1 MQKSRLTLLL
11 SIAALWLAADQL
23 TKHWALTALEG
34 DPRHIVWF
42 LWLRL
47 TRNSGSAFGIASNY
61 GVWIG
66 LVGLAILAS
75 FFLVAKQ
82 LRGRASV
89 VFVALVMGGAV
100 GNLADRIFRADEGF
114 MSGRVVDFIDLT
126 WWPIFNLADTGIVVG
141 LLGTT
146 VVVFWGYRREEVAR
160 AQELAEANRATEPQQ
175 AADDG

>member
-1 MQKSRLTLLL
+1 MHKTRLSLLL

-23 TKHWALTALEG
+23 TKHWALTALDD
-34 DPRHIVWF
+34 DPRHVIWF

-47 TRNSGSAFGIASNY
+47 ARNSGSAFGIASSY

-75 FFLVAKQ
+75 FFLVVRQ
-82 LRGRASV
+82 LQGRASV
-89 VFVALVMGGAV
+89 VFVALIMGGAV
-100 GNLADRIFRADEGF
+100 GNLADRIFRADDGF
-114 MSGRVVDFIDLT
+114 MSGKVVDFIDLT

-141 LLGTT
+141 LFGTAALFFVT
-146 VVVFWGYRREEVAR
+146 QRREEIA
-160 AQELAEANRATEPQQ
+160 Q